1 MSETSGTDPENPSDA
16 QARFQPIST
25 FKDNIDVF
33 SYGANVLSLEDI
45 IDNEPKIQLFKG
57 TQSCSYCNDLLYINS
72 PTDTLLHLMDAH
84 RYLLSCNFSCPSCM
98 GAMIFDKDSFLDHFE
113 RQHSQTLSLM
123 IVLNETALHTR
134 LQHGH
139 ILSMFLRVAISAG
152 MSYDIQKDEELYYA
166 SPIGGYTSGSPGHLA
181 KQIIAMQN
189 SELRDAYQESRKWMG
204 HYHPEDIQLAQQAQL
219 QQRHRQPHQQPTSP
233 PSISITLAGAQRSVS
248 FARTPRVPDIVS
260 ANNQHQERIINR
272 IESQINIPIPEN
284 QQHQHTNYPS
294 NRSVAQI
301 APQTRDL
308 RMSSTN
314 TEKTET
320 ATPQENR
327 DQRRR
332 DASAKRAPTFT
343 TTGTIMQQTVSNS
356 SSNVDSYEKT
366 KSSENYDESKIW
378 TRYEPEN
385 PPKYY
390 QEIQYTP
397 QQPSV
402 SIHQT
407 IGPRTPVQPAISP
420 AMPRSSTASQIA
432 QSSNRDPALS
442 GAIPKKPVVPQP
454 MGNKEVRQAE
464 IYLPQFECLTPMP
477 SVNTPEPIIDMDEI
491 EQLLNTPEPVFQEL
505 QNESMSQE

>member
-1 MSETSGTDPENPSDA
+1 
-16 QARFQPIST
+16 
-25 FKDNIDVF
+25 
-33 SYGANVLSLEDI
+33 
-45 IDNEPKIQLFKG
+45 
-57 TQSCSYCNDLLYINS
+57 
-72 PTDTLLHLMDAH
+72 
-84 RYLLSCNFSCPSCM
+84 
-98 GAMIFDKDSFLDHFE
+98 
-113 RQHSQTLSLM
+113 
-123 IVLNETALHTR
+123 
-134 LQHGH
+134 
-139 ILSMFLRVAISAG
+139 
-152 MSYDIQKDEELYYA
+152 MSYDIQKDDELYYA

-189 SELRDAYQESRKWMG
+189 TELKDAYQESRKWMG
-204 HYHPEDIQLAQQAQL
+204 HYHPEDIQLAHQAQL

-233 PSISITLAGAQRSVS
+233 PSFSATPAATQRSVS
-248 FARTPRVPDIVS
+248 FARTPRVPDTVS
-260 ANNQHQERIINR
+260 AHNQHHTGA
-272 IESQINIPIPEN
+272 PISEN
-284 QQHQHTNYPS
+284 QQRQHTNYPS

-301 APQTRDL
+301 APQTRDS

-320 ATPQENR
+320 ASPQENR

-332 DASAKRAPTFT
+332 DPSAKRAPTFT
-343 TTGTIMQQTVSNS
+343 TTGTITQQTVSNS

-454 MGNKEVRQAE
+454 MGNKEVRQEE